1 LYRSMGKDTV
11 DLDARKRS
19 SWAGAAGVAV
29 ALGLTELFAGLS
41 KSIPS
46 AISSIGAVVVDI
58 TPGWLES
65 FAISTFGTADK
76 AVLAIGIFVVALL
89 IGWFLGRA
97 SSRSPIP
104 VIVGFGLFAVLGISA
119 QLAEQESEPAL
130 VVATTSI
137 ATGVG
142 LLVWYGIKEW
152 TAPKPVAVTDG
163 DVPSIDRRRLLVAL
177 GAAATVSVITLSI
190 GRAKIR
196 SRAEAQIA
204 ALDLPEATEIAQ
216 DPTAEN
222 DFDLKFVPP
231 IVVSNLTFY
240 RIDSALV
247 VPTVDPDEWTLTVK
261 GMVDSEVE
269 LSYADLTDLP
279 LIERYTT
286 LACVSNEV
294 GDTLVGNAL
303 WTGVRLTDVLDL
315 AGVHSGADQ
324 IASRSVD
331 GWTAGFP
338 TELAYDGR
346 EPLIA
351 VGMNREV
358 LPANHG
364 FPARLVVPG
373 LYGYVSATK
382 WLKEIELTTWDAFD
396 GYWIPRGWAKEG
408 PIKTQ
413 SRIDRPKNRKQIAPG
428 SYTFGGVAWAPTLGI
443 ERVEVQIDEGPWLEA
458 DLTVPLSSN
467 SWIQWSLEAEV
478 QSGPHTVQV
487 RATDGT
493 GETQSGDPMRPKPDG
508 AEGWHMLQFEATEDV

>member
-1 LYRSMGKDTV
+1 MWKEAMDTS
-11 DLDARKRS
+11 ARKRS

-41 KSIPS
+41 SSIPS
-46 AISSIGAVVVDI
+46 AISAIGAIIVDI

-76 AVLAIGIFVVALL
+76 AVLAVGIFVVALL
-89 IGWFLGRA
+89 FGWFLGRA
-97 SSRSPIP
+97 SWRSPVPI
-104 VIVGFGLFAVLGISA
+104 IIGFTLFAGLGIAA
-119 QLAEQESEPAL
+119 QLAEAGSEAA
-130 VVATTSI
+130 VVVVTTLI
-137 ATGVG
+137 AAGIG

-152 TAPKPVAVTDG
+152 TAPRESEITDG
-163 DVPSIDRRRLLVAL
+163 DVPSIDRRRLLVAV
-177 GAAATVSVITLSI
+177 GAAATVTVITLSI
-190 GRAKIR
+190 GRSRIR
-196 SRAEAQIA
+196 SRAQAQIA
-204 ALDLPEATEIAQ
+204 ALELPEPIEIAA
-216 DPTAEN
+216 DPTSEN
-222 DFDLKFVPP
+222 DFDLRLVPP

-247 VPTVDPDEWTLTVK
+247 VPTVDSEEWTLTVK
-261 GMVDSEVE
+261 GMVDNEIT
-269 LSYADLTDLP
+269 LTYQDLMGLP
-279 LIERYTT
+279 LIERYAT

-294 GDTLVGNAL
+294 GDNLVGNAL
-303 WTGVRLTDVLDL
+303 WTGVPLIDVLDL
-315 AGVHSGADQ
+315 AGVHEGADQ
-324 IASRSVD
+324 LASRSID

-382 WLKEIELTTWDAFD
+382 WLTEIELTTWDAFD

-413 SRIDRPKNRKQIAPG
+413 SRIDRPKNGNHIELG
-428 SYTFGGVAWAPTLGI
+428 SYTFGGVAWAPTIGI
-443 ERVEVQIDEGPWLEA
+443 ERVEVQIDEGPWSEA
-458 DLTVPLSSN
+458 ELTVPLSKN
-467 SWIQWSLEAEV
+467 SWVQWAFEAEV
-478 QSGPHTVQV
+478 DAGPHTMRV

-493 GETQSGDPMRPKPDG
+493 GETQPEDRVRPKPDG
-508 AEGWHMLQFEATEDV
+508 AEGWHMIRFVGSEDA

>member
-1 LYRSMGKDTV
+1 MGKDTM
-11 DLDARKRS
+11 DSNARKRS

-41 KSIPS
+41 SSIPS
-46 AISSIGAVVVDI
+46 AISAIGAFVVDI

-76 AVLAIGIFVVALL
+76 AVLAVGIFVVALL
-89 IGWFLGRA
+89 FGWFLGRA
-97 SSRSPIP
+97 SARSPIP
-104 VIVGFGLFAVLGISA
+104 IVIGFIVFAGLGIVA
-119 QLAEQESEPAL
+119 QLSEAGSEAA
-130 VVATTSI
+130 VVVVTTSI
-137 ATGVG
+137 ATGIG

-152 TAPKPVAVTDG
+152 TAPKERVITDG
-163 DVPSIDRRRLLVAL
+163 DVPSIDRRRLLLAV
-177 GAAATVSVITLSI
+177 GAAATVSIVTLSI

-196 SRAEAQIA
+196 SRAQAQIA
-204 ALDLPEATEIAQ
+204 ALELREPIEVAA

-222 DFDLKFVPP
+222 DFGLKLVPP

-247 VPTVDPDEWTLTVK
+247 VPTIDPEEWTLTIK
-261 GMVDSEVE
+261 GMVDNEVIMT
-269 LSYADLTDLP
+269 YQDLMELP
-279 LIERYTT
+279 LVERYAT

-294 GDTLVGNAL
+294 GDNLVGNAL
-303 WTGVRLTDVLDL
+303 WTGVPLTDVLDL
-315 AGVHSGADQ
+315 AGVQAGADQ
-324 IASRSVD
+324 LASRSID
-331 GWTAGFP
+331 GWSAGFP

-346 EPLIA
+346 EPLIV

-382 WLKEIELTTWDAFD
+382 WLTEIELTTWDAFD
-396 GYWIPRGWAKEG
+396 GFWIPRGWAKEG

-413 SRIDRPKNRKQIAPG
+413 SRIDRPRNGKHIELGN
-428 SYTFGGVAWAPTLGI
+428 YTFGGVAWAPTRGI
-443 ERVEVQIDEGPWLEA
+443 ERVEVQIDDGLWNEA
-458 DLTVPLSSN
+458 ELTVPLSEN
-467 SWIQWSLEAEV
+467 SWVQWAYEAEV
-478 QSGPHTVQV
+478 GDGPHTMRV

-493 GETQSGDPMRPKPDG
+493 GETQPEERVRPKPDG
-508 AEGWHMLQFEATEDV
+508 AEGWHMIRFVGSEDA